1 MESMTG
7 RRNEGRRGLAAAGWV
22 CAVGVAFLLG
32 AWSFSQADSGS
43 QYGRPDPLT
52 EAGVQHELHQAEQRP
67 RTRSPAPESPSA
79 EPSAGSTSTVRFPG
93 GLGTARAECRAEAR
107 TVTLLS
113 WTPGEG
119 YSVDDVAPG
128 PALTA
133 TVELEPA
140 ADDAEDP
147 TVRIRCVHGKPQ
159 TTVERDSQADD
170 SDADDD

>member
-1 MESMTG
+1 MEFIRSELG
-7 RRNEGRRGLAAAGWV
+7 RRRLAAAGWV
-22 CAVGVAFLLG
+22 CAVGIAFLLG
-32 AWSFSQADSGS
+32 AWSFSQADPGG

-52 EAGVQHELHQAEQRP
+52 EAGVRHELGQAKQRG
-67 RTRSPAPESPSA
+67 RTTSPAPESPSS
-79 EPSAGSTSTVRFPG
+79 EPSAGSTSTVRFPD

-128 PALTA
+128 PALRA
-133 TVELEPA
+133 TVELESA
-140 ADDAEDP
+140 ADDADDP